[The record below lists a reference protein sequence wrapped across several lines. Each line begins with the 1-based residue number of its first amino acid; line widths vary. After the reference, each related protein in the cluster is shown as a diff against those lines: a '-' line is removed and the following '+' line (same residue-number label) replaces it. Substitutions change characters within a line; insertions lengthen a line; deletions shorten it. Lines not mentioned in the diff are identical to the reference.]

1 MNNQEKLYIV
11 KCALNRNQQSF
22 LGGFPSRSRP
32 SGGAAYHQSVN
43 DDIARSEQ
51 MANKHR
57 QLSAQAKAPTPT
69 PRRVTTG
76 GQIGAS
82 AAAQANSSFNIPSAP
97 APYHANYVN
106 PNTAKIQQAEAQ
118 SKQMMS
124 NYNNQFNQFANRNSL
139 GVAPKKPQ
147 NNTLA
152 FNVNGQGNFSTNR

>member
-1 MNNQEKLYIV
+1 MNNQEKLQLV
-11 KCALNRNQQSF
+11 KIALNSDQRRFFKGFGQTPTYSRDSRYYQSTAEDNM
-22 LGGFPSRSRP
+22 RS
-32 SGGAAYHQSVN
+32 Q
-43 DDIARSEQ
+43 Q
-51 MANKHR
+51 MADRHR
-57 QLSAQAKAPTPT
+57 QLSAQAKAPKPT

-82 AAAQANSSFNIPSAP
+82 AAAQANSSFNIPRAP

-139 GVAPKKPQ
+139 GVAP
-147 NNTLA
+147 
-152 FNVNGQGNFSTNR
+152 